1 MQTLFED
8 SGSTRVVLLT
18 SPSEAGTLIEFFGKV
33 AAEMSW
39 QPGNQLCDSR
49 ETAQHLAVLVGK
61 ETVGGLQVVAGAED
75 SLPFRRVWP
84 EVEIKEASAAH
95 VTILALAKEYRGR
108 PGLFWPLCVELW
120 RWCDAQ
126 GIETILMEATPP
138 TLRVY
143 RRMGWPLEVVGG
155 LRQHWGEA
163 CFLCRASVRQ
173 IERAI
178 VERAEN
184 SDAYRALVAQGY
196 RDREIL

>member
-1 MQTLFED
+1 MKMLYRTQD
-8 SGSTRVVLLT
+8 VCVVLL
-18 SPSEAGTLIEFFGKV
+18 SLPGEVDRLLSVFERI
-33 AAEMSW
+33 AAELSW

-84 EVEIKEASAAH
+84 EVEIGADSAAH
-95 VTILALAKEYRGR
+95 VTILALARECRGR

-120 RWCDAQ
+120 RWCNAQ

-143 RRMGWPLEVVGG
+143 CRMGWPLEVVGE
-155 LRQHWGEA
+155 LRQHWGED

-173 IERAI
+173 IEQAI

-196 RDREIL
+196 RDRQEP

>member
-1 MQTLFED
+1 VKILYRTQDVGVALLSLPGEVDRLLSVFE
-8 SGSTRVVLLT
+8 R
-18 SPSEAGTLIEFFGKV
+18 I
-33 AAEMSW
+33 AAELSW

-49 ETAQHLAVLVGK
+49 ETAQHLAVIV
-61 ETVGGLQVVAGAED
+61 EEEIAGGLQVVAGTGN
-75 SLPFRRVWP
+75 SLPFRQVWP

-120 RWCDAQ
+120 RWCNAQ
-126 GIETILMEATPP
+126 GIETILMEATLP

-143 RRMGWPLEVVGG
+143 RRMGWPLEVVGE
-155 LRQHWGEA
+155 LRQHWGED

>member
-1 MQTLFED
+1 MKTLYRTQD
-8 SGSTRVVLLT
+8 ICVALLVL
-18 SPSEAGTLIEFFGKV
+18 PSEVNLLLSVFEKIATEL
-33 AAEMSW
+33 SW
-39 QPGNQLCDSR
+39 QPGNQLRDCQ
-49 ETAQHLAVLVGK
+49 EAAQHLAIIV
-61 ETVGGLQVVAGAED
+61 EEEIAGGLQVVAGTGN
-75 SLPFRRVWP
+75 SLPFQRVWP

-95 VTILALAKEYRGR
+95 VTILALAKEYRGH

-143 RRMGWPLEVVGG
+143 RRMGWPLEIVGE
-155 LRQHWGEA
+155 LRQHWGED

-178 VERAEN
+178 VEKAEN

-196 RDREIL
+196 RDREVL